1 MPKRRK
7 GELYTFTVEGA
18 GEFPFDMLR
27 YDACW
32 PYSEG
37 RDSTELSSESHFSFR
52 RRVVL
57 QSQQESGPTPGR
69 WQSFGWRFVGEGELR
84 DTTVHPTPTRGMI
97 ARRGT

>member
-1 MPKRRK
+1 MTRRHR

-18 GEFPFDMLR
+18 GEFPYDMLR

-37 RDSTELSSESHFSFR
+37 HDSGKLSRLGVAGHER

-57 QSQQESGPTPGR
+57 QSAQEHGPQPAR
-69 WQSFGWRFVGEGELR
+69 WQSFGWRFIGMGELR
-84 DTTVHPTPTRGMI
+84 EGETGS
-97 ARRGT
+97 